1 MSAVKNHFHD
11 EINAEACDQCGET
24 VMEANVEAF
33 EIVGDI
39 LCDDCW
45 QAHCERQW
53 DAEPDYDAPTFDEQY
68 KAAWAEH
75 QEAHKRKA

>member
-1 MSAVKNHFHD
+1 MTLPAD
-11 EINAEACDQCGET
+11 TCDQCDTDEISP
-24 VMEANVEAF
+24 NVEAF
-33 EIVGDI
+33 EITGEL
-39 LCDDCW
+39 LCDECW

-75 QEAHKRKA
+75 QEAHKR